1 MLPFEKTGIK
11 IPKILIPNQKVS
23 LKKWAVIA
31 CDQFTSQEDYWHDV
45 ERIVGGAP
53 STLHIILPEVYLEND
68 NVSEIIE
75 QNNKVMKDYL
85 TQGVLEELPEGL
97 LLVERQIGDRVR
109 KGVMVAVDL
118 EKYDFDPEAKAQI
131 RATEKTVLERIPPRV
146 QIRKGAILETPH
158 IMVMMDDPD
167 NSAIGQLELHKTE
180 LHKIYDFDLM
190 KNGGNIKGY
199 FTDNQV
205 IIENFK
211 EAICNLN
218 VQDGMVF
225 CVGDGNHS
233 LATAKTVWE
242 EKKMLMTPEEQ
253 EVSPLRYALVE
264 LVNVRDEGIAFKP
277 IHRILFKVN
286 PTTCLDFIVKRMN
299 DKGLE
304 ARLIYSRFRYKSS
317 SEVDCG
323 GEIHVIPFVSKDGS
337 GRIEVAN
344 SKDALAISDLQDI
357 LDEFLAENPTS
368 SIDYIHGDDA
378 FFELAT
384 DYDNLGF
391 FMGALNKSEFFETV
405 INCGVLPKKTFSMGE
420 AEEKRYYLE
429 CRYIGMEPLQ
439 QEQGETEPETAED
452 QDIKEQQED
461 LETE

>member
-1 MLPFEKTGIK
+1 M
-11 IPKILIPNQKVS
+11 
-23 LKKWAVIA
+23 
-31 CDQFTSQEDYWHDV
+31 
-45 ERIVGGAP
+45 
-53 STLHIILPEVYLEND
+53 
-68 NVSEIIE
+68 
-75 QNNKVMKDYL
+75 DYL
-85 TQGVLEELPEGL
+85 RENVLEELPEGL
-97 LLVERQIGDRVR
+97 MLVERQIGDRVR

-158 IMVMMDDPD
+158 IMVMMDDPE

-190 KNGGNIKGY
+190 KDGGNIKGY
-199 FTDNQV
+199 FTENQV
-205 IIENFK
+205 IIEKFK

-218 VQDGMVF
+218 VHDGMMF

-242 EKKMLMTPEEQ
+242 EKKALLTPEEQ
-253 EVSPLRYALVE
+253 EESPLRYALVE
-264 LVNVRDEGIAFKP
+264 LVNARDEGIVFKP

-286 PTTCLDFIVKRMN
+286 PTTCLDYIVKRMN

-317 SEVDCG
+317 SEVECG
-323 GEIHVIPFVSKDGS
+323 GDIHVIPFVSKDGS

-344 SKDALAISDLQDI
+344 SKDALAVSDLQDI

-368 SIDYIHGDDA
+368 AIDYIHGDDA
-378 FFELAT
+378 FFEMAT

-391 FMGALNKSEFFETV
+391 FMGALDKSEFFETV

-429 CRYIGMEPLQ
+429 CRYIGMKPLQ
-439 QEQGETEPETAED
+439 QEEPQEQDAE
-452 QDIKEQQED
+452 QSVQEREEGIEN
-461 LETE
+461 LERESD